1 MTSNALNTWTRP
13 DLYPRQRDAIFCN
26 ARIAVVEASTKSG
39 KTVGCL
45 VWLLEQAFLHGAPG
59 RHYWWVAPVKQQA
72 EIAFKRAIQFTQS
85 AGGEAVLVARRS
97 DMTLTLPNG
106 AVIAFKSG
114 ERPDDLYGEDVYAA
128 VLDEATRMREET
140 WHAVRS
146 TLTATE
152 GPVRIIGNV
161 KGRKNWAYRLARLAE
176 AGEPDMH
183 YAKMTAYDAV
193 EAGVLTEREVEAAR
207 RQLPEDVFKE
217 LYLAEPS
224 DEGSNPFGIAA
235 IRDCV
240 APLSTAEPVCWGWD
254 LGKAV
259 SFTAGVPLDRDGAM
273 CGFERFQLPW
283 EETGRRIA
291 SSTGRTAALIDSTG
305 VGDPIVERLQRERSN
320 FEGFKFT
327 TTSRQQLLEGLA
339 IAIQEREIR
348 IADVGPLVAELESCE
363 FEHTTSGVRY
373 AAPDG
378 LHDDCVMALALAV
391 RHWRDRGKRTWGVYD
406 PLDGLQDGYLVDEH
420 YIDTDT
426 GVAPSPQLVGKKVR
440 YLG

>member
-1 MTSNALNTWTRP
+1 MGSNAPNTWTRAR
-13 DLYPRQRDAIFCN
+13 LYAKQKAAIFN
-26 ARIAVVEASTKSG
+26 GARIAVVEASTKSG
-39 KTVGCL
+39 KTVACL
-45 VWLLEQAFLHGAPG
+45 MWLLEQAFLGGAPG
-59 RHYWWVAPVKQQA
+59 RHYWWVAPTGRQA
-72 EIAFKRAIQFTQS
+72 EMAFQRAIRHTRS
-85 AGGEAVLVARRS
+85 AEGEPVLVARRS
-97 DMTLTLPNG
+97 DLSLTLPNG
-106 AVIAFKSG
+106 AVIVVRSG
-114 ERPDDLYGEDVYAA
+114 ERPDNLYGEDVFAA
-128 VLDEATRMREET
+128 VLDEATRMREEA

-193 EAGVLTEREVEAAR
+193 EAGVLTAREVEAAR
-207 RQLPEDVFKE
+207 RQLPEEVFKE

-224 DEGSNPFGIAA
+224 DEAANPFGIAA
-235 IRDCV
+235 IRDCIS
-240 APLSTAEPVCWGWD
+240 PLSTADPASWGWD
-254 LGKAV
+254 LGKTL
-259 SFTAGVPLDRDGAM
+259 SFTVGVALDRDGAM

-283 EETGRRIA
+283 EETGRRIRSA
-291 SSTGRTAALIDSTG
+291 NGGTSALVDSTG
-305 VGDPIVERLQRERSN
+305 VGDAVVERLQREGSN

-348 IADVGPLVAELESCE
+348 ISDEGPLVAELESFE
-363 FEHTTSGVRY
+363 FEHTRSGVRY
-373 AAPDG
+373 SAPPG

-391 RHWRDRGKRTWGVYD
+391 RHWRDRAKRTWGVYD
-406 PLDGLQDGYLVDEH
+406 EFDGGQDGYIVDQH

-426 GVAPSPQLVGKKVR
+426 GVAPSPQLVGKKI
-440 YLG
+440 